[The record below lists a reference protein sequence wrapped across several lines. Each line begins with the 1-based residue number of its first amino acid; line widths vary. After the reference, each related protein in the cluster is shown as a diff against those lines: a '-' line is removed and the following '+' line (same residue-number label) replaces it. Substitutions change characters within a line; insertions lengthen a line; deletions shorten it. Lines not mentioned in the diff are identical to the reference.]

1 MTAMY
6 ALYKFLHVLG
16 VVLLVGNVT
25 VTSVWKVFADR
36 TARPETIAFAQR
48 LVTGTDWA
56 FTGGGAALVI
66 LGGYGMAFH
75 AGIPLAA
82 LGWMLWSQV
91 AFVVS
96 GALWLAVLLPIQIRQ
111 SALARAEAV
120 TDGGTDAAA
129 PPLSA
134 GYRRLARA
142 WIAWGVIAT
151 LPLVAALW
159 MMLTK
164 TPR

>member
-1 MTAMY
+1 M
-6 ALYKFLHVLG
+6 
-16 VVLLVGNVT
+16 
-25 VTSVWKVFADR
+25 
-36 TARPETIAFAQR
+36 
-48 LVTGTDWA
+48 TGTDWA
-56 FTGGGAALVI
+56 FTGGGAALII

-75 AGIPLAA
+75 AGIPLVTV
-82 LGWMLWSQV
+82 GWMLWSQV

-96 GALWLAVLLPIQIRQ
+96 GLLWLAVLLPIQIRQ
-111 SALARAEAV
+111 SALARDGAVIDATSGAAPGGRAEP
-120 TDGGTDAAA
+120 GA

-159 MMLTK
+159 MMLAK